1 MRKLNLSS
9 IIVILIILLIANVA
23 CGNPEPL
30 DKSRT
35 TSFDVGWRFIKD
47 NPLGAENPG
56 FDDSGWRTLDL
67 PHDWSI
73 EDLPNQDCINV
84 IGPFSKESIG
94 KMGTG
99 YTIGGTAWYRKSF
112 TIGKDDKD
120 KIAYLKFDGVYM
132 NSDVWVNGKHLGNH
146 PYGYTSFYYD
156 ITPFLNPAGQPN
168 IVAVQVKNEGTNA
181 RWYSGSGIYRHTW
194 LTLVNPVHVGVW
206 GTFVTTPVV
215 TDKSAEVDIAT
226 TLVNSGKEDAS
237 VTVKV
242 QLMDSKGKV
251 VGMTTGNSTVAPG
264 QSADAKQTIKLEN
277 PSLWSIEKT
286 TLYNALVTV
295 LINNK
300 EVDNVNT
307 TFGIRKIKFDTTKGF
322 TLNGK
327 TIKLKGGCFHHDNG
341 PLGSAAIDR
350 AEERKIEILKKA
362 GFNAIR
368 CSHNPPSPYL
378 LDACDRLGMLVIDE
392 AFDMWEKPKGGRDVY
407 SKYFKANWKSD
418 LSSMLLRD
426 RNHPAVIMWS
436 IGNEIPEA
444 DDTTG
449 LRIARNLVEVVKK
462 YDRTRPVTEALV
474 DMSAMGGKPW
484 DAKAPHMALLDV
496 IGYNYGHNRYEP
508 DHIKYPE
515 RIGYTSEFNP
525 PLSLQNW
532 QKVEEL
538 SYVIGNFSWTA
549 MDYMG
554 ESGTGVPRLVEIKP
568 NETVIDPRQEN
579 PTREVIPV
587 LMMFFQQNSWPMFVN
602 YQGDID
608 IIGNPKVSYYYQHV
622 VWRDHKVSM
631 FVHTPIPEGK
641 REIVSRWGF
650 PDELKS
656 WNWTGHE
663 GEKMQVHVYTR
674 SKLVKLELNGKPVG
688 EQTVDD
694 SKSITATFEVPYEPG
709 ILIARCYDNGVET
722 SSETIKTVGKPTAI
736 RLSADRST
744 IKADR
749 NDLSYVMVE
758 ILDAEGNV
766 IPNADNVLVNF
777 EISGNGKIA
786 GVGSGSPTDM
796 SSFQQPRKKTWQ
808 GRCLVIVRPEVT
820 PGKIVI
826 KAKSDGL
833 KESSL
838 EIKTL

>member
-1 MRKLNLSS
+1 
-9 IIVILIILLIANVA
+9 
-23 CGNPEPL
+23 
-30 DKSRT
+30 
-35 TSFDVGWRFIKD
+35 
-47 NPLGAENPG
+47 
-56 FDDSGWRTLDL
+56 
-67 PHDWSI
+67 
-73 EDLPNQDCINV
+73 
-84 IGPFSKESIG
+84 
-94 KMGTG
+94 MGTG
-99 YTIGGTAWYRKSF
+99 YFIGGTAWYRKRF

-120 KIAYLKFDGVYM
+120 KIAYLQFDGVYM
-132 NSDVWVNGKHLGNH
+132 NSDVWINGKHLGNH

-156 ITPFLNPAGQPN
+156 ITPFLNSAGQPN
-168 IVAVQVKNEGTNA
+168 VVAVQVKNEGTNA

-206 GTFVTTPVV
+206 GTFVTTPIV

-251 VGMTTGNSTVAPG
+251 VGMTTGNSTIAPG
-264 QSADAKQTIKLEN
+264 QSADAKQNIKLEN
-277 PSLWSIEKT
+277 PSLWSIEKPL
-286 TLYNALVTV
+286 LYNALVTV
-295 LINNK
+295 LINKK
-300 EVDNVNT
+300 EADKVNT
-307 TFGIRKIKFDTTKGF
+307 TFGIRSIKFDTTNGF

-341 PLGSAAIDR
+341 PLGAAAIDR
-350 AEERKIEILKKA
+350 AEERKIEFLKKA

-378 LDACDRLGMLVIDE
+378 LDVCDRLGMLVIDE

-449 LRIARNLVEVVKK
+449 FRIARNLADMVKK

-484 DAKAPHMALLDV
+484 DAKAPHMAMLDV

-508 DHIKYPE
+508 DHIKYPG

-532 QKVEEL
+532 QKVEAL
-538 SYVIGNFSWTA
+538 PYVIGNFSWTA

-554 ESGTGVPRLVEIKP
+554 ESGTGVPRLVDIKP
-568 NETVIDPRQEN
+568 NETVIDPRQEI

-608 IIGNPKVSYYYQHV
+608 LIGNPKVPYYYQHV
-622 VWRDHKVSM
+622 VWRDIKVSM
-631 FVHTPIPEGK
+631 FVHTPIPAGK

-656 WNWTGHE
+656 WNWDGHE
-663 GEKMQVHVYTR
+663 GEKMQIHVYTR
-674 SKLVKLELNGKPVG
+674 SKLVRLELNGKPVG
-688 EQTVDD
+688 EQAVDD
-694 SKSITATFEVPYEPG
+694 SKSITAIFEVPYEPG
-709 ILIARCYDNGVET
+709 TLTARCYDNGVEM
-722 SSETIKTVGKPTAI
+722 SSETIKTVGKPAAI

-749 NDLSYVMVE
+749 KDLSYVMVE
-758 ILDAEGNV
+758 IIDAEGNV
-766 IPNADNVLVNF
+766 VPYADDVLVNF
-777 EISGNGKIA
+777 EISGTGKIA

-796 SSFQQPRKKTWQ
+796 SSFQQPHKKSWQ
-808 GRCLVIVRPEVT
+808 GRCLIILRPKGEA
-820 PGKIVI
+820 GKIVLT
-826 KAKSDGL
+826 ARAEGL
-833 KESSL
+833 KEAL
-838 EIKTL
+838 IEIVTRN